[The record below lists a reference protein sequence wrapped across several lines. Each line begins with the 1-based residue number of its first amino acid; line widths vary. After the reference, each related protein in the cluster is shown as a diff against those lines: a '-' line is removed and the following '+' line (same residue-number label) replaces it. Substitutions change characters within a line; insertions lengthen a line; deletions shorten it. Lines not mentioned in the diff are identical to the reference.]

1 MKRELFSRLCLVIL
15 LCVLMPGAGCSTTKS
30 MYRSVQK
37 KVLPKKDGLKK
48 RALVLPFLDQSR
60 LGKAKVEQMTTTFLE
75 LLKKDGHLV
84 VEEMGMNVLVT
95 VVLSPFE
102 VHSERSGIWPFR
114 KVKKE
119 LEVSMVVNAFDIT
132 NGTLFLTNL
141 ESSKI
146 EMIED
151 IWEGEEEQKEIDDE
165 ILNEVDIDEFN
176 KAISQILEDQASA
189 VTRVLSDQPWSGR
202 ILSADGKTIIINA
215 GADVGLTQGRVFE
228 VFGRGESIRS
238 ASKRPLYL
246 SGPKLGEIKTVNV
259 MEDYSSA
266 IPLTGG
272 QFEAGQVIRVKN

>member
-15 LCVLMPGAGCSTTKS
+15 LSVLMQGAGCSTTKS

-37 KVLPKKDGLKK
+37 KVSPKKDGLKK
-48 RALVLPFLDQSR
+48 RVLVLPFLDQAR
-60 LGKAKVEQMTTTFLE
+60 LGEAKVEQMTATLLE

-84 VEEMGMNVLVT
+84 VDETTKPMPSSKEIRSPKFGIVIDPDLAKRAEEMGMNVLVT

-102 VHSERSGIWPFR
+102 VHSEKAGIWPFR
-114 KVKKE
+114 RVKKE

-141 ESSKI
+141 ESRKI

-151 IWEGEEEQKEIDDE
+151 IWEGEEEKKEIDDE
-165 ILNEVDIDEFN
+165 ILNEIDIDEFN

-189 VTRVLSDQPWSGR
+189 VTRVLSNQPWSGR
-202 ILSADGKTIIINA
+202 ILSADGKTVIINA
-215 GADVGLTQGRVFE
+215 GKDVGLTQGRVFE

-238 ASKRPLYL
+238 ASTRPNA
-246 SGPKLGEIKTVNV
+246 S
-259 MEDYSSA
+259 
-266 IPLTGG
+266 
-272 QFEAGQVIRVKN
+272 